1 MIVMIT
7 FLSSLRTF
15 FSVAAGT
22 ASTLLILGGLAAAGA
37 IVALTTV
44 AIAGSVAG
52 GLFVLAK
59 VGDRRRERRSL
70 Y

>member
-1 MIVMIT
+1 MIT
-7 FLSSLRTF
+7 FLSSIRTF
-15 FSVAAGT
+15 LGVAAGT
-22 ASTLLILGGLAAAGA
+22 ASTLLVLGGLAAAGA
-37 IVALTTV
+37 IFALMTV
-44 AIAGSVAG
+44 AVAGSVAG

>member
-1 MIVMIT
+1 MIT

-15 FSVAAGT
+15 LSVAAGT
-22 ASTLLILGGLAAAGA
+22 ASTLVVLGGLAAAGA
-37 IVALTTV
+37 IVALMTV

-52 GLFVLAK
+52 GLFVMAK
-59 VGDRRRERRSL
+59 VGDRRRGRRSL

>member
-1 MIVMIT
+1 MIT

>member
-1 MIVMIT
+1 MIT
-7 FLSSLRTF
+7 LLSSLRTF

-22 ASTLLILGGLAAAGA
+22 ASTLVVLGGLAAAGA
-37 IVALTTV
+37 IFALMTV

-59 VGDRRRERRSL
+59 VGDRRRGRRSL

>member
-1 MIVMIT
+1 MIK

-15 FSVAAGT
+15 LSVAAGT
-22 ASTLLILGGLAAAGA
+22 ASTLVVLGGLAAAGA
-37 IVALTTV
+37 IVALMTV

-52 GLFVLAK
+52 GLFVMAK
-59 VGDRRRERRSL
+59 VGDRRRGRRSL

>member
-1 MIVMIT
+1 MIT

-22 ASTLLILGGLAAAGA
+22 ASTLLVLGGLAAAGA
-37 IVALTTV
+37 IFALMTV

-59 VGDRRRERRSL
+59 VGDRRRGRRSL